1 MKPLPERPAYIPMA
15 KKKNKSKVHPGT
27 IAVNKQARRLYEILE
42 TFEAGISLLGS
53 EVKSVRSGQVSFKD
67 GYVSFHDGSAF
78 LVGVHI
84 APYEQTGPYDQHDP
98 ERRRRLLLHKRE
110 IEMLQAKTE
119 QKGLTVVP
127 MKVYLSKGKI
137 KVQIGLGRGKNVHS
151 KKQDLKDRDIA
162 RDTARQLAAYK

>member
-1 MKPLPERPAYIPMA
+1 MA
-15 KKKNKSKVHPGT
+15 KKKKTTVSSNT
-27 IAVNKQARRLYEILE
+27 IGINKQARRLYEILE
-42 TFEAGISLLGS
+42 TLEAGISLRGS
-53 EVKSVRSGQVSFKD
+53 EVKSLRGRHVSFKD
-67 GYVSFHDGSAF
+67 GYVSFHNGSAF

-98 ERRRRLLLHKRE
+98 ERRRRLLLHRRE
-110 IEMLQAKTE
+110 IEMLRSRVE

-127 MKVYLSKGKI
+127 MKMYFSRGKV

-151 KKQDLKDRDIA
+151 KKQDLKARDIA

>member
-1 MKPLPERPAYIPMA
+1 MA
-15 KKKNKSKVHPGT
+15 KKKKKKVSANT
-27 IAVNKQARRLYEILE
+27 IATNKQARRLYEILE

-53 EVKSVRSGQVSFKD
+53 EVKSLRDSQVAFKD
-67 GYVSFHDGSAF
+67 GYISFRDGSAF

-84 APYEQTGPYDQHDP
+84 APYEKTGTYDQHEP
-98 ERRRRLLLHKRE
+98 ERARRLLLHKKE
-110 IEMLQAKTE
+110 IETLQSRVD

-127 MKVYLSKGKI
+127 MKMYFSRGKV

-151 KKQDLKDRDIA
+151 KKQDLKARDIA

>member
-1 MKPLPERPAYIPMA
+1 MA
-15 KKKNKSKVHPGT
+15 KKKKKKVSPDT

-53 EVKSVRSGQVSFKD
+53 EVKSLRGGQVSFKD
-67 GYVSFHDGSAF
+67 GYVSFRDGSAF
-78 LVGVHI
+78 LIGVHI
-84 APYEQTGPYDQHDP
+84 APYEQTGPFDQHEP
-98 ERRRRLLLHKRE
+98 ERPRRLLLHKRE
-110 IEMLQAKTE
+110 IDLLQAKSE

-127 MKVYLSKGKI
+127 MKLYFARGKV

-162 RDTARQLAAYK
+162 RDTARQLASYK

>member
-1 MKPLPERPAYIPMA
+1 MA
-15 KKKNKSKVHPGT
+15 KKKKKKVSPNT
-27 IAVNKQARRLYEILE
+27 IAQNKQARRLYEILE
-42 TFEAGISLLGS
+42 TYEAGISLRGS
-53 EVKSVRSGQVSFKD
+53 EVKSLREGQVSFKD
-67 GYVSFHDGSAF
+67 GYIGFRDGSAF

-84 APYEQTGPYDQHDP
+84 APYEKTGAFDQHEP
-98 ERRRRLLLHKRE
+98 ERARRLLLHKGE
-110 IEMLQAKTE
+110 IETLQSKVE

-127 MKVYLSKGKI
+127 MKMYFSRGKV